1 MIFRPI
7 EQEIHFLKLKTEQR
21 TSPEDVKPSRF
32 RFISSFKRPRAA
44 RLLLVLTVSLF
55 AFTACVNDLNPDGG
69 WSGVAVDGEFLYVG
83 SKNGR
88 VVRVNSTTGTLDRV
102 WVYPAQADKDLG
114 EIYGTPQVS
123 NGVVYGSAFR
133 CRGNECDGEVYAVD
147 IESGRSAWSTGTI
160 EFKTRLV
167 GSVGVGETTLA
178 VGTSAIDGKDNPRGF
193 LIGLDPTS
201 DLDLPAAD
209 WIGSRE
215 KWRLPLNGA
224 VWGGITVV
232 DDVAYFGTLQSTLYA
247 VDLSD
252 DASFTN
258 NPAARIQWQF
268 EASGAIAGT
277 PHVTDTTVYIGS
289 FGDNVYALNIANR
302 RQNPDSSVLDPSM
315 EWSFDVEG
323 WVWAEPLL
331 HEGVLYVASLPGQ
344 VFALTADTGQ
354 PRWQSPAEV
363 GDEIVA
369 QPLIFESIRGP
380 ALAVAS
386 GEKDISVVVLADG
399 QVSGVFDTQDH
410 GMKSSPVLAGDVIFV
425 HTDSGE
431 LRQYQPST
439 LSLLNCIE
447 AKGEGKGCG

>member
-1 MIFRPI
+1 M
-7 EQEIHFLKLKTEQR
+7 Q
-21 TSPEDVKPSRF
+21 
-32 RFISSFKRPRAA
+32 
-44 RLLLVLTVSLF
+44 LLLVLTVSLF

-88 VVRVNSTTGTLDRV
+88 VVRVNSTTGTLDRT
-102 WVYPAQADKDLG
+102 WVYPAEDDKDLG

-123 NGVVYGSAFR
+123 SGVVYGSAFR

-147 IESGRSAWSTGTI
+147 IETGLSAWSAGTV
-160 EFKTRLV
+160 EYETRLV
-167 GSVGVGETTLA
+167 GSVAVGDTTLA
-178 VGTSAIDGKDNPRGF
+178 VGTSAVGGKDNPRGF

-201 DLDLPAAD
+201 DFDLPNSEKIASA
-209 WIGSRE
+209 SRE
-215 KWRLPLNGA
+215 KWRLPVNGA
-224 VWGGITVV
+224 IWGGITVV

-252 DASFTN
+252 NQRFAN
-258 NPAARIQWQF
+258 NPEDRIQWQF
-268 EASGAIAGT
+268 EANGAIAGT
-277 PHVTDTTVYIGS
+277 PNVTDTSVYFGS
-289 FGDNVYALNIANR
+289 FGDRVYALNIANR
-302 RQNPDSSVLDPSM
+302 RQNPNSSVLNTST
-315 EWSFDVEG
+315 EWNFDVEG

-331 HEGVLYVASLPGQ
+331 HEGVLYVASLPGE
-344 VFALTADTGQ
+344 VFALDASTGQ
-354 PRWQSPAEV
+354 QRWQSPAEV

-410 GMKSSPVLAGDVIFV
+410 GMKSSPVLTSDVIFV